1 MQASKRRSR
10 IPTHVLVFLAPAILL
25 YTIFMV
31 MPLINSLRLSF
42 FELGPQNQQTFAGLQ
57 NYIRLFS
64 DSNFAPF
71 FWRALRNNFVFFAV
85 HMLVQNPIGLMLAA
99 LLAEGGALRSF
110 FRTVIFM
117 PTVLSVVT
125 RGRAGDRE
133 LGELAE
139 GVVAK

>member
-1 MQASKRRSR
+1 MQASKRRFQ

-57 NYIRLFS
+57 NYSKLFS
-64 DSNFAPF
+64 DPNFAPF

-85 HMLVQNPIGLMLAA
+85 HMLV
-99 LLAEGGALRSF
+99 
-110 FRTVIFM
+110 
-117 PTVLSVVT
+117 
-125 RGRAGDRE
+125 
-133 LGELAE
+133 
-139 GVVAK
+139 